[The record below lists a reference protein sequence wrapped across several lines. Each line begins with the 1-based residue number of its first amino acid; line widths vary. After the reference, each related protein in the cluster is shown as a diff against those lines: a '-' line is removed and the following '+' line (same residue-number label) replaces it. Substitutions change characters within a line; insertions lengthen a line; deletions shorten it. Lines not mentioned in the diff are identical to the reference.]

1 MSIGDFHTHSTQSDG
16 TRSPTELVD
25 LAASRGVQVLALS
38 DHDTLDG
45 QAEAAVAAA
54 RHPGFTLIPAVELS
68 CDVPGSEV
76 HMLGLFI
83 DVTDSTLNEQLRSF
97 REGRIARAEGMVT
110 ALAEMGAPIEWERVK
125 EIAGEGSIGRP
136 HVAQALLE
144 AGHISTFNEA
154 FDRFLGRNSPAY
166 VQREKLTPPQA
177 IAMIR
182 AAGGLAVFAH
192 PSFTEDYESGAAA
205 LAADGLFGI
214 EVFYKNYPPELVDSL
229 HALAKSNDL
238 FPLGGSDYHGIERD
252 GERQP
257 GEIPLPDAVVHDFL
271 VAAREQGCEVPEPT
285 PSG

>member
-25 LAASRGVQVLALS
+25 LAVSRGVQVLALS

-45 QAEAAVAAA
+45 QAEASAAAA

-83 DVTDSTLNEQLRSF
+83 DVADSTLNEQLRSF
-97 REGRIARAEGMVT
+97 REGRVARAEGMVK
-110 ALAEMGAPIEWERVK
+110 ALAKMGAPIEWERVQ

-192 PSFTEDYESGAAA
+192 PSFTEDYENVAAA
-205 LAADGLFGI
+205 LSADGLFGM
-214 EVFYKNYPPELVDSL
+214 EVFYKNYPPELVESL
-229 HALAKSNDL
+229 HALAETHAL

-285 PSG
+285 PAA